1 MQRNNIL
8 NSVEYR
14 TNPFIP
20 PILYPVGQTNKII
33 VLYTLDNQCIKTVST
48 MHINQPSSPDLHKY
62 PQHPAYLSWL
72 RLWRVS
78 LAVKMQL

>member
-48 MHINQPSSPDLHKY
+48 AHVVRSVSKKNKFVQ
-62 PQHPAYLSWL
+62 
-72 RLWRVS
+72 LWD
-78 LAVKMQL
+78 Q